1 MKKYLYSFLTLL
13 ALILIGCG
21 SDNDKSFSVYDD
33 GNGTKSP
40 RISKVIRE
48 DYSDGNITYKYE
60 DRYKYDEN
68 NSLLINVEVENNDDY
83 PAGYTYSY
91 STNKQLI
98 EKSYGSFYNYSTTE
112 YKYSNSLYMH
122 NTNLPVLISKERSG
136 STLFIPEDGSIE
148 YYHYELNKEGK
159 ATRLKNITI
168 QNRDRY
174 TLTYSK
180 EKEYKSYIYDSN
192 GKVIQVLYANGDKEI
207 FRYDDRQH
215 IKSIEHYSKDSDNG
229 YLYIMSK
236 ENFIYKGDLLKVKE
250 VYYRSKENEKFELS
264 SKKTYTYE
272 NKPYYEA
279 PSLVHI
285 NEKI

>member
-1 MKKYLYSFLTLL
+1 MKKYIYSFLTLL

-48 DYSDGNITYKYE
+48 DYSDGNMTYKYE

-68 NSLLINVEVENNDDY
+68 NSLLINVEIESSDGDST
-83 PAGYTYSY
+83 GYTYSY

-98 EKSYGSFYNYSTTE
+98 EKSGGHYSTEE
-112 YKYSNSLYMH
+112 YKYSNSLYMY
-122 NTNLPVLISKERSG
+122 NTNLPVLISKERWAYMR
-136 STLFIPEDGSIE
+136 FIPTHGTIE

-159 ATRLKNITI
+159 AIRLKNITI
-168 QNRDRY
+168 QVVNYDE
-174 TLTYSK
+174 

-192 GKVIQVLYANGDKEI
+192 GKVIQVLYANGSKEI
-207 FRYDDRQH
+207 YTYDDRQH
-215 IKSIEHYSKDSDNG
+215 IKSIEHYLNDSENG
-229 YLYIMSK
+229 NIYIGEK

-264 SKKTYTYE
+264 SKETYTYE

-279 PSLVHI
+279 PSLVPQY
-285 NEKI
+285 